1 MPPSLSPSF
10 TASMPIS
17 QLRPSAL
24 SHIRPP
30 LRSAHACLSTIRCLC
45 SRSESTIPNPLILH
59 RHNNTIHL
67 LGTMHIAQASA
78 TAARD
83 LIRREY
89 TKHTLG
95 AVFLELDPPRF
106 QRLRKRAHNNPD
118 HSLLS
123 LALSILSRPSTK
135 PLASLVE
142 LAIGAVYRT
151 LHRLG
156 FASGV
161 EFEAAI
167 ETAERLGVPIV
178 LGDQHIDTTMANV
191 ADGFK
196 RDFELARLLSLVTS
210 SSTVGAVGTDVER
223 GVREAFAAVA
233 RGDVEGGQRLL
244 AQLVDPK
251 TVREMTRSM
260 REFAPGVTEAILDER
275 DVVMVDNLIR
285 CVDHMPQDKSS
296 VVAVVGLAHVEGIER
311 EWRRRNAMVREAISP
326 R

>member
-1 MPPSLSPSF
+1 
-10 TASMPIS
+10 
-17 QLRPSAL
+17 
-24 SHIRPP
+24 
-30 LRSAHACLSTIRCLC
+30 
-45 SRSESTIPNPLILH
+45 
-59 RHNNTIHL
+59 
-67 LGTMHIAQASA
+67 MHIAQTSA

-95 AVFLELDPPRF
+95 AVFLELDPPRLE
-106 QRLRKRAHNNPD
+106 RLRKRAHSNPD
-118 HSLLS
+118 LSLLS
-123 LALSILSRPSTK
+123 LALSILFRPSAK

-142 LAIGAVYRT
+142 LAISAVYRT

-167 ETAERLGVPIV
+167 ETADRLGVPIV

-191 ADGFK
+191 ADGLK
-196 RDFELARLLSLVTS
+196 KDFDLGRILNLATESRI
-210 SSTVGAVGTDVER
+210 GAVETNVER
-223 GVREAFAAVA
+223 GMRQAFAAVA

-244 AQLVDPK
+244 ADLVDPM

-260 REFAPGVTEAILDER
+260 REFAPGVTEAILDDR
-275 DVVMVDNLIR
+275 DIVMVDNLIR
-285 CVDHMPQDKSS
+285 CVDHMPEDKSS

-311 EWRRRNAMVREAISP
+311 EWRKRNAMVREAITP
-326 R
+326 RQ